1 METSTVNPELLN
13 TLGWI
18 VILGSLFSATLLCIL
33 NSVFPAAR
41 NRLTDTL
48 IARSWSRRQGLLL
61 LGAFIGLSVLISLL
75 QILPGVDQSD
85 LAQLLIILLFS
96 FSQIAVLQALGRS
109 RAKGWSEDFG
119 MARKRLKLLPLSF
132 LIYLA
137 VLPLIGLIS
146 LLYQKILVQL
156 LGNEVEIQAI
166 AQLIS
171 DSNSWVKAGY
181 IALAVVAAPLYEE
194 IIFRGVL
201 FPMAA
206 RRIGLPGSIL
216 AISAVFALLHLHLPS
231 LMPLFLLSI
240 VLCLT
245 YWRTGSLWTS
255 IGLHA
260 LFNGATVLALAFN
273 GNV

>member
-33 NSVFPAAR
+33 NRVFPAAR

-206 RRIGLPGSIL
+206 RRIGLPGGML
-216 AISAVFALLHLHLPS
+216 AISAVFALLHFHLPS

-240 VLCLT
+240 VLCLA

-260 LFNGATVLALAFN
+260 LFNGATVLALVFN
-273 GNV
+273 GSV

>member
-18 VILGSLFSATLLCIL
+18 VILGSLFSATLLRIL

-156 LGNEVEIQAI
+156 LGNKVEIQAI

-206 RRIGLPGSIL
+206 RRIGLPGGML
-216 AISAVFALLHLHLPS
+216 AISAVFALLHFHLPS

-240 VLCLT
+240 VLCLA

-260 LFNGATVLALAFN
+260 LFNGATVLALVFN
-273 GNV
+273 GSV

>member
-206 RRIGLPGSIL
+206 RRIGLPGGML
-216 AISAVFALLHLHLPS
+216 AISAVFALLHFHLPS